1 MPIEIDDRDVT
12 ILKSLLKDGRKSFR
26 QISRE
31 TGITTPTVKARF
43 DRLVN
48 IGFIKSVSPIF
59 DFKKVEYSS
68 SSTDNI
74 NKQEFEHMKKSLQ
87 QQRQNRQS
95 TKIQDK
101 IKKGILVK
109 LKCDFCKGPILGE
122 PPIMKF
128 ANYERFFCCNSCKF
142 DYKKKYGAKIIALTK
157 KYVDSKNNIF
167 P

>member
-12 ILKSLLKDGRKSFR
+12 ILKSLLKDGCKSFR

-59 DFKKVEYSS
+59 DFKKVKYSS
-68 SSTDNI
+68 SIDNI

-87 QQRQNRQS
+87 QQNRQP

-122 PPIMKF
+122 PHIMKF
-128 ANYERFFCCNSCKF
+128 ANYEGFFCCNSCKF
-142 DYKKKYGAKIIALTK
+142 DYKEKYGGKIIALTK
-157 KYVDSKNNIF
+157 KYVDSK
-167 P
+167 